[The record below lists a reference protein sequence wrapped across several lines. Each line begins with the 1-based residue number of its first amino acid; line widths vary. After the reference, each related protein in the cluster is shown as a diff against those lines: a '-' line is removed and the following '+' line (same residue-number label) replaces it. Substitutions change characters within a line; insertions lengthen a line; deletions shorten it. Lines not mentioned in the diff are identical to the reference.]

1 MFVHNES
8 KHHISDVVMIQ
19 YLSRHTV
26 HQCNFGTEQIPSS
39 GLQKPVQ
46 PEFPV
51 FDTGTG
57 PNYYKPWWFLFFTSH
72 DGSSR
77 SRKGGFCRKWNKW
90 LGCTRDVAHTY
101 NMWYIYDWYLHISY
115 RWYRDTGIYNILEP
129 WHRYISYIDDIYS
142 RAIHISYIHNLYF
155 NETHESTFTC
165 SSSFYYVCCNKNHS
179 RNVLTSHAK
188 RGIYAC

>member
-1 MFVHNES
+1 MLWWFNICLDTQCISATSEPS
-8 KHHISDVVMIQ
+8 KYPPLVCRNQS
-19 YLSRHTV
+19 
-26 HQCNFGTEQIPSS
+26 NPSS
-39 GLQKPVQ
+39 
-46 PEFPV
+46 
-51 FDTGTG
+51 
-57 PNYYKPWWFLFFTSH
+57 LFSTQELGQTITCH
-72 DGSSR
+72 DGSYFYFTNHDGFLR
-77 SRKGGFCRKWNKW
+77 SRKGGFCRKWNQW
-90 LGCTRDVAHTY
+90 LWCTRDVAHTY
-101 NMWYIYDWYLHISY
+101 GMWYIYNWYLHISY

-165 SSSFYYVCCNKNHS
+165 FSSFYYVCCNKNHS